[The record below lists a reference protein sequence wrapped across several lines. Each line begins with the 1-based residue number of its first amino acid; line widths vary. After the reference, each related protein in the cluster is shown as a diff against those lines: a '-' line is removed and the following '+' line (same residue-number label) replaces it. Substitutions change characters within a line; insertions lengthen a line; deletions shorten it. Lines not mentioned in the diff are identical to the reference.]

1 MNDSDVELKGDNIV
15 FNAISKSGLSNNSVV
30 FDIQGVSQAEVNTVA
45 NATRTDYK
53 NVGGHYLAD
62 NAVVTIDTNRANN
75 HGAII
80 NTIYAKDANVK
91 TNNTNLTINEGYI
104 DDYAKFVNCNINAS
118 GYNHI
123 AVVNNRTKAIVSPH
137 YQMYTKRTGDFN
149 MGMNG
154 TINLTTDAPVVHY
167 NPDLTVNGFHNEN
180 SFTRLTLK
188 ENIVQQV
195 AKDIQDRIVTP
206 DVASLKSVDVKLDTS
221 NIIMNEINT
230 FNVSDNE
237 STNNNEQQKS
247 LSLIEEEIIGG

>member
-1 MNDSDVELKGDNIV
+1 V
-15 FNAISKSGLSNNSVV
+15 
-30 FDIQGVSQAEVNTVA
+30 Q
-45 NATRTDYK
+45 
-53 NVGGHYLAD
+53 
-62 NAVVTIDTNRANN
+62 AVVAQSQQ
-75 HGAII
+75 
-80 NTIYAKDANVK
+80 VK
-91 TNNTNLTINEGYI
+91 ALKKEQQ
-104 DDYAKFVNCNINAS
+104 
-118 GYNHI
+118 
-123 AVVNNRTKAIVSPH
+123 TKI
-137 YQMYTKRTGDFN
+137 QDLEKW
-149 MGMNG
+149 
-154 TINLTTDAPVVHY
+154 LTTDAPVVHY

-188 ENIVQQV
+188 ENNVQQV